1 MFLFTWRQWPG
12 SSRPRCWTGPRTP
25 WWPAPRPQT
34 RSRSATGQSVAGKI
48 FLSHG
53 NIFRTNF
60 KYFCAVAQFCF
71 VGCKHDWIIGVTFHG
86 DHTSVRQWAMIIGN
100 VPYLVFCNIVSA
112 LFIPLIS
119 VAGDRGAAGRS
130 YVATMGA
137 TVRAVIKRDGD
148 ISFVT
153 PNTNPGHH
161 GLCSG
166 MLQHLGHL
174 LHLLM
179 IL

>member
-1 MFLFTWRQWPG
+1 
-12 SSRPRCWTGPRTP
+12 
-25 WWPAPRPQT
+25 
-34 RSRSATGQSVAGKI
+34 
-48 FLSHG
+48 
-53 NIFRTNF
+53 
-60 KYFCAVAQFCF
+60 
-71 VGCKHDWIIGVTFHG
+71 
-86 DHTSVRQWAMIIGN
+86 MIIGN

-137 TVRAVIKRDGD
+137 TVRAVIEGDGD

-153 PNTNPGHH
+153 PNTNCGHH

-174 LHLLM
+174 LFVRKLIFL
-179 IL
+179 